1 MSVYTQDSPGP
12 WNVWIK
18 RKENKNLPILEAKR
32 KFLKEQ
38 LLFEQQF
45 ANFVAQQQAIQ
56 SDSNTNAGNE
66 VLNKV
71 ETIDFV
77 SSPVFLSQ
85 TANSQSI
92 TAQFTFPVSVDTSGG
107 DPTITVNNSQAGGGS
122 AATFTYTYFSGSET
136 NLLEFRHNHPAFAS
150 NNGGAAANVLP
161 IQLAAGPGV
170 TSRGAIIN
178 SPTAPVND
186 TYVNAAYTTGT
197 GNGSSAQFTVV
208 VEGGDITTIN
218 AVVAGTDFVE
228 GDVVTFADDAL
239 GTGSTGGGFTI
250 TSNNLTGDV
259 ISIPAQSIA
268 LNGGAISTYSSGFN
282 TQVNDAIRRQGANP
296 PLSMPGGSLT
306 RTVIAG

>member
-18 RKENKNLPILEAKR
+18 RKENKILPILEAKR

-66 VLNKV
+66 VLNKIESV
-71 ETIDFV
+71 NFV
-77 SSPVFLSQ
+77 SSPAFLSQ

-92 TAQFTFPVSVDTSGG
+92 TAQFTYPVTVTGG
-107 DPTITVNNSQAGGGS
+107 IPTIRVNNSQAGGGS
-122 AATFTYTYFSGSET
+122 VSTFTYAYTGGSGTS
-136 NLLEFRHNHPAFAS
+136 LLEFKHNHIAFPA
-150 NNGGAAANVLP
+150 NNGGAAANVLD

-178 SPTAPVND
+178 SPTSPVNG
-186 TYVNAAYTTGT
+186 TYVNAAYTTAT
-197 GNGSSAQFTVV
+197 TSGSTAEFTVT
-208 VEGGDITTIN
+208 VEAGDITTIN
-218 AVVAGTDFVE
+218 ATVAGTDFIE
-228 GDVVTFADDAL
+228 GDVLTFGNDEL

-250 TSNNLTGDV
+250 AANNLTGDV
-259 ISIPAQSIA
+259 INIPAQSIA
-268 LNGGAISTYSSGFN
+268 LSGSTIATYSGEWN

-296 PLSMPGGSLT
+296 PLSTPGQELT